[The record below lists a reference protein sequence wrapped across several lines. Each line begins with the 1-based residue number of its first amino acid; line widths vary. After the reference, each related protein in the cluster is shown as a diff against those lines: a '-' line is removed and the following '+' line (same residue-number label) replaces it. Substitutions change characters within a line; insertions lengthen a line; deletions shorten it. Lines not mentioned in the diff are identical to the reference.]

1 MPPRYT
7 IEVQQTAEKVL
18 RRLPRD
24 LKERITAAIF
34 GLETNPRPPGAL
46 PHKGQYST
54 WRIRVGDWRV
64 IYTIEDER
72 LIVLVVKIGPRGDVY
87 RNLGG

>member
-34 GLETNPRPPGAL
+34 GLEANPRPPGAL
-46 PHKGQYST
+46 PLKGQYST

-72 LIVLVVKIGPRGDVY
+72 LIVLVVKIGPRADFH